1 MSPPPALDV
10 SVVNRRIP
18 VRLGLGWFGGVI
30 TRKARKK
37 QNRLEYGCHVIL
49 DVDFITHN
57 IKLPLNAYSAG
68 ENSVVRAWELLE
80 RSTVPSH
87 VSKSGRALTYR

>member
-30 TRKARKK
+30 TRKAQKK
-37 QNRLEYGCHVIL
+37 QNRLEYGYRVIL
-49 DVDFITHN
+49 DADQIT
-57 IKLPLNAYSAG
+57 YGDS
-68 ENSVVRAWELLE
+68 R
-80 RSTVPSH
+80 R
-87 VSKSGRALTYR
+87 